1 MNFFTVKQ
9 FSKKWGISERRI
21 INLCR
26 EGRISGAIKNGM
38 VWMIPEDTV
47 KPADK
52 RTKVVKYINTE
63 KRVVIVNIYNEIGNY
78 LVPILKKEGII
89 VEGICDI
96 NDKENDNNTFFT
108 DVLIRKIDYK
118 NKLDIE
124 SKIHDSEKY
133 YDGLIIID
141 LENEIQNKELIID
154 LFSKKMNCTSSIVL
168 VNRNETKK
176 NILLTKFVS
185 NLKEKIGIRINS
197 ISLDIPKENTVI
209 INYNEIAEDI
219 EALLTKFKNTTGV
232 IFKTDGGYIQFNKN
246 GKTDNLGVGKFYK
259 AINNYFNKLDK
270 NSNMWCASMM
280 LEDEWT
286 EEPLEMNFRVSNLE
300 AANRGVNLERIFI
313 FSKDRI
319 QEFKNNKTLNI
330 YIQSNIKTMF
340 VDYDEVIVKEPELIK
355 IVGNGWDGID
365 KSTLIVDL
373 SENDK
378 ERGYI
383 SINKKEVQKAYN
395 CFQKL
400 KQYSKDLKEILK

>member
-313 FSKDRI
+313 FSKDKI
-319 QEFKNNKTLNI
+319 KEFKNNKTLNI
-330 YIQSNIKTMF
+330 YMQSNIKTMF

>member
-168 VNRNETKK
+168 VNRNETQK

-270 NSNMWCASMM
+270 NSTMWCASMM

-330 YIQSNIKTMF
+330 YMQSNIKTMF

>member
-1 MNFFTVKQ
+1 MN
-9 FSKKWGISERRI
+9 SS
-21 INLCR
+21 
-26 EGRISGAIKNGM
+26 
-38 VWMIPEDTV
+38 
-47 KPADK
+47 
-52 RTKVVKYINTE
+52 
-63 KRVVIVNIYNEIGNY
+63 
-78 LVPILKKEGII
+78 
-89 VEGICDI
+89 
-96 NDKENDNNTFFT
+96 
-108 DVLIRKIDYK
+108 
-118 NKLDIE
+118 
-124 SKIHDSEKY
+124 
-133 YDGLIIID
+133 
-141 LENEIQNKELIID
+141 
-154 LFSKKMNCTSSIVL
+154 SSIVL
-168 VNRNETKK
+168 LEKEAHKK
-176 NILLTKFVS
+176 NDELPKIA
-185 NLKEKIGIRINS
+185 KEFLNNIGLRINKIILS
-197 ISLDIPKENTVI
+197 IPKENYLL
-209 INYNEIAEDI
+209 INYDEIAEDI
-219 EALLTKFKNTTGV
+219 VSLFTKFKNTTGV

-330 YIQSNIKTMF
+330 YMQSNIKTMF

-383 SINKKEVQKAYN
+383 SINKKEVQKAYD

-400 KQYSKDLKEILK
+400 KEYAKDLKEILK